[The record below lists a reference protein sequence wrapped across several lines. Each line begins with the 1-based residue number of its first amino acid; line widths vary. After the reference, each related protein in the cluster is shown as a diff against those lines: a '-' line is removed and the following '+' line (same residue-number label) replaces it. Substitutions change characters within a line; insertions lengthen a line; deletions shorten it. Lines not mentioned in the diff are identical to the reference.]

1 MRLYTLFFYSAVTVL
16 YWFINMNEKN
26 IIIYIYKRPV
36 CWVELCIQ
44 TAGQHIAIING
55 IHRSRNESAVD
66 KNTWKTT
73 LAGRHHKLSSSWTKC
88 TISLDFK
95 QIRVLDN
102 WMNKSSS
109 YTVESKTTNCGF
121 IIKIL

>member
-1 MRLYTLFFYSAVTVL
+1 LRLYTLFFYSAVTVL

-66 KNTWKTT
+66 KIHGKQHWLGDIINYQAPGQNVQFPWI
-73 LAGRHHKLSSSWTKC
+73 SSRSEFWIT
-88 TISLDFK
+88 
-95 QIRVLDN
+95 
-102 WMNKSSS
+102 
-109 YTVESKTTNCGF
+109 G
-121 IIKIL
+121 